1 MSALAEPELRVFD
14 SMDAL
19 FRAAAERFVE
29 QAKASV
35 ALSGGSTPKRLFDLL
50 AQPPYRD
57 QVDWRTL
64 GIYWGDE
71 RCVPPDH
78 PDSNYGMAKQHLLD
92 RVPAERVFRIKGEID
107 PKEAAVEYEKLLPP
121 EPFDLALQGLGSN
134 SHTAS
139 LFPHT
144 DVLKV
149 TDRRVAAVWVQEV
162 NMWRITIT
170 VSELQRVR
178 HILFLVAGEDKAEAV
193 HTVIQGLYDPDAY
206 PAQVVRHSQGTVT
219 WFLDKGAASKL

>member
-1 MSALAEPELRVFD
+1 MSGPVPEIRVFD
-14 SMDAL
+14 TMPAL
-19 FRAAAERFVE
+19 FQAAAERFVE
-29 QAKASV
+29 QATSSV
-35 ALSGGSTPKRLFDLL
+35 ALSGGSTPKGLFDLL
-50 AQPPYRD
+50 SQSPYRE
-57 QVDWRTL
+57 QANWRSL

-71 RCVPPDH
+71 RCVPPDN

-92 RVPAERVFRIKGEID
+92 NVPVERVYRMKGELD
-107 PKEAAVEYEKLLPP
+107 PQQAAAEYEKLLPP
-121 EPFDLALQGLGSN
+121 GGFDLALQGLGSN

-170 VSELQRVR
+170 IPELQRAR
-178 HILFLVAGEDKAEAV
+178 HTLFLAAGEDKAEAIR
-193 HTVIQGLYDPDAY
+193 TVLHGPLDIDSY
-206 PAQVVRHSQGTVT
+206 PAQIVRQAQGTVS
-219 WFLDKGAASKL
+219 WFLDKTAASKL

>member
-1 MSALAEPELRVFD
+1 MPEPEIKVFD
-14 SMDAL
+14 TMPEL
-19 FRAAAERFVE
+19 FAAAAERFIE

-35 ALSGGSTPKRLFDLL
+35 ALSGGSTPKSLFDLL

-57 QVDWRTL
+57 RVDWKTL
-64 GIYWGDE
+64 GLYWGDE

-78 PDSNYGMAKQHLLD
+78 PDSNFGMTKEHLLD
-92 RVPAERVFRIKGEID
+92 KVPAERVYRMKGEID
-107 PKEAAVEYEKLLPP
+107 PKQAADEYEQLLPAGG
-121 EPFDLALQGLGSN
+121 FDLALQGLGAN

-149 TDRRVAAVWVQEV
+149 TDRRVAAVWVAEV
-162 NMWRITIT
+162 DMWRITIT
-170 VSELQRVR
+170 IPELQRAR
-178 HILFLVAGEDKAEAV
+178 HILFLAAGEDKAEAI
-193 HTVIQGLYDPDAY
+193 HTVIRGPYDPEAY
-206 PAQVVRHSQGTVT
+206 PAQVVRSAQGTVT